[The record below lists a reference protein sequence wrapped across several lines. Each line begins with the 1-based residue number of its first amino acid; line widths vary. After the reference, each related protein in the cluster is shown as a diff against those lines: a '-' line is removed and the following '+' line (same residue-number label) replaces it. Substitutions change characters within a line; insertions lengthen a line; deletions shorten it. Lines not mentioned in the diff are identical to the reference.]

1 MNKFKIY
8 KNFFFIVFVFL
19 FQFCFQAIDQKQVL
33 AQVDT
38 VIGKVE
44 MPEGVSRANYD
55 KNKGLM
61 QFISNLIKFATIAG
75 GLFVLYNL
83 VMAGFIFLSKSGDS
97 NAYAQLTEKITM
109 SVMGLAVIAL
119 AYTIIGLIG
128 LIIFKDAGYILNPT
142 IHGPGT
148 T

>member
-1 MNKFKIY
+1 MNKVKVLSNI
-8 KNFFFIVFVFL
+8 FFVIFIFL
-19 FQFCFQAIDQKQVL
+19 FQLFFQTIEKKQVL
-33 AQVDT
+33 AQVDS
-38 VIGKVE
+38 VIGEVE
-44 MPEGVSRANYD
+44 MPAGVSSANYD
-55 KNKGLM
+55 KNEGLM